1 MKTNI
6 IKEVIDKFNLNITE
20 FENYTSEIAKIKAIQ
35 PSDKLAKLIIV
46 TSMNPTPVGEGKTT
60 TSIGLVD
67 GLNAMGVKA
76 IGALREPSMGP
87 VFGMKGTGS
96 GSNMAKLLPFDKINL
111 HFTGDLH
118 AISSANNLISAI
130 IENEIYQNSDLNV
143 DKNTIIWKRCEDMN
157 DRSLRQIDVQL
168 FTKDHETLQTAFNIT
183 AASDLM
189 ALFCLAE
196 SKEDFRNRISQTV
209 VAYSK
214 DNQPITIEDLQITE
228 AIMTIISDAL
238 DPNLVRTVEGSPVFV
253 HGGPFANIAHGC
265 SSIIASNMARQL
277 GEVVVTEAGFGSDLG
292 LEKFMDITCSQ
303 AKWSPD
309 LIVLTISLKS
319 ILYNAKPELTGN
331 EAVKDGF
338 KNVLHHINH
347 CKKYKVNLVVAIN
360 HRSEDNPSEL
370 EYLKQLL
377 SEQNVAYAL
386 SDCWALGAKG
396 ALDLAQTVM
405 NEIYKP
411 TDFTPLYQPTDDLFT
426 KINNICINAYGS
438 NGAKFSD
445 VALQKLQAYQKELPD
460 YYVCIAKNPYSLT
473 CNQKILGAP
482 TDFWTT
488 IEDVEINHAAKLII
502 PITSV
507 VYRMPGLP
515 KVPAAK
521 NFVMK

>member
-1 MKTNI
+1 MTKTNI
-6 IKEVIDKFNLNITE
+6 IYEVIKKHNLNITE
-20 FENYTSEIAKIKAIQ
+20 FENYTTEIAKIQTINPNHHK
-35 PSDKLAKLIIV
+35 AKLIIV

-67 GLNAMGVKA
+67 SLNAIGVKA

-118 AISSANNLISAI
+118 AITSANNLISAI
-130 IENEIYQNSDLNV
+130 IENEIYQDSELNI
-143 DKNTIIWKRCEDMN
+143 DKDKIVWKRCEDMN
-157 DRSLRQIDVQL
+157 DRSLRDCSVNL
-168 FTKDHETLQTAFNIT
+168 FDKEKQRLNTAFNIT

-189 ALFCLAE
+189 ALFCLAK
-196 SKEDFRNRISQTV
+196 SKEDFRNKISQTI

-214 DNQPITIEDLQITE
+214 DNKPITIEDLQITE

-238 DPNLVRTVEGSPVFV
+238 DPNLVRTMEDNPVFV

-265 SSIIASNMARQL
+265 SSIIATNMAMSL
-277 GEVVVTEAGFGSDLG
+277 GEVAVTEAGFGSDLG

-303 AKWSPD
+303 AGWEPD

-319 ILYNAKPELTGN
+319 VLYNANKELIGN

-347 CKKYKVNLVVAIN
+347 CRKYGTNLVVAIN
-360 HRSEDNPSEL
+360 HRSEDDLNQLNYLYEL
-370 EYLKQLL
+370 LK
-377 SEQNVAYAL
+377 EANVAYAL
-386 SDCWALGAKG
+386 SDCWAHGSKGGLYLAKV
-396 ALDLAQTVM
+396 VM
-405 NEIYKP
+405 NEIIKP
-411 TDFTPLYQPTDDLFT
+411 INFKPLYSKGMDLFEKVET
-426 KINNICINAYGS
+426 ICKQAYGS
-438 NGAKFSD
+438 NGAKYSEL
-445 VALQKLQAYQKELPD
+445 ALKKMNEYKVLTD

-473 CNQKILGAP
+473 VDAKILGAP

>member
-6 IKEVIDKFNLNITE
+6 IKEVIDKFNLNVVD
-20 FENYTSEIAKIKAIQ
+20 FENYTSEIAKIKAIKAN
-35 PSDKLAKLIIV
+35 DKLAKLIIV

-67 GLNAMGVKA
+67 GLNALGTKT

-130 IENEIYQNSDLNV
+130 IENEIYQNSSLNV
-143 DKNTIIWKRCEDMN
+143 DKDRIVWKRCEDMN
-157 DRSLRQIDVQL
+157 DRSLREIDVQL
-168 FTKDHETLQTAFNIT
+168 FTKDHETLKTAFNIT

-189 ALFCLAE
+189 ALFCLAK
-196 SKEDFRNRISQTV
+196 SKDDFRNKISQTI

-214 DNQPITIEDLQITE
+214 DNQPITIQDLEITE
-228 AIMTIISDAL
+228 AIMTIIDDAL

-319 ILYNAKPELTGN
+319 ILYNAQPGLSGN

-347 CKKYKVNLVVAIN
+347 CKKYGVNLVVAIN
-360 HRSEDNPSEL
+360 HRSEDEPAQL

-386 SDCWALGAKG
+386 SDCWAYGARG
-396 ALDLAQTVM
+396 AMDLAQTVM

-411 TDFTPLYQPTDDLFT
+411 TKFTPLYLPTDDLFT
-426 KINNICINAYGS
+426 KINNICVNAYGAI
-438 NGAKFSD
+438 GPKYSD
-445 VALQKLQAYQKELPD
+445 VALKKLEAYQKDLPG

-473 CNQKILGAP
+473 CNPKILGAP
-482 TDFWTT
+482 TNFYTT